1 MKPEYLIYYFAFIN
15 LIGIIVN
22 IADKIKAKHNKW
34 RIRESILWI
43 IGILGGATGSYI
55 TMLIIRHKTKHKSF
69 MLGMP
74 VLALL
79 NIAIFIYLFKICL

>member
-1 MKPEYLIYYFAFIN
+1 MKLEYLIYYFAFIN
-15 LIGIIVN
+15 LVGIIVN

-34 RIRESILWI
+34 RIRESTLWI

-55 TMLIIRHKTKHKSF
+55 TMLLIRHKTKHKSF

-79 NIAIFIYLFKICL
+79 NIAMLIYLFKICL

>member
-1 MKPEYLIYYFAFIN
+1 LKLEYLIYYFAFIN
-15 LIGIIVN
+15 LVGIIVN

-34 RIRESILWI
+34 RIRESTLWI

-55 TMLIIRHKTKHKSF
+55 TMLLIRHKTKHKSF

-79 NIAIFIYLFKICL
+79 NIAMLIYLFKICL